1 MFASFFPAFRARK
14 NCATDG
20 LAPRIWQVIQRVA
33 IVLAG
38 TFVSVFVSS
47 HGQCKCTYVCIR
59 LCERVEFLTTWAQ
72 HFPLLGFP
80 LSFVLSLVFFYCV
93 FFFCEKS
100 WL

>member
-14 NCATDG
+14 NCATDD

-59 LCERVEFLTTWAQ
+59 LCERERSYYLGTAFSLIGFSIILRPFVSLLLLRIFL
-72 HFPLLGFP
+72 
-80 LSFVLSLVFFYCV
+80 
-93 FFFCEKS
+93 
-100 WL
+100 